1 MLGGGL
7 PLHHYTEKNLEFPS
21 FHCWFKSK
29 VSSIRVWKFAKYSWV
44 FQADPLSVFSL
55 LRGLT
60 DSVVS
65 CVTDLKLCKNN
76 TMGKSNFWRNILI
89 SSDFMRYLALQ
100 SIVQFSKLNI
110 YLHTLQKEE
119 EKLCE
124 YEVLQKL
131 FYPML
136 NISRK
141 RNFLLMFFT
150 NPLGW
155 GVRDGERIRMVF
167 NGPPSIYIQSP

>member
-1 MLGGGL
+1 MADYHSITTQRKILNF
-7 PLHHYTEKNLEFPS
+7 LHFTVDSNQRFWVFVFENLRNTAESFKQIPS
-21 FHCWFKSK
+21 QFFQNSK
-29 VSSIRVWKFAKYSWV
+29 VK
-44 FQADPLSVFSL
+44 
-55 LRGLT
+55 
-60 DSVVS
+60 
-65 CVTDLKLCKNN
+65 

-100 SIVQFSKLNI
+100 SIVQFSKLLTHI
-110 YLHTLQKEE
+110 TKRGRKVMWIWRGM
-119 EKLCE
+119 KLWML
-124 YEVLQKL
+124 LQKL

>member
-1 MLGGGL
+1 MNHTIITCFWPLTNANQILGL
-7 PLHHYTEKNLEFPS
+7 KFEEYSSLEYKLVPN
-21 FHCWFKSK
+21 
-29 VSSIRVWKFAKYSWV
+29 
-44 FQADPLSVFSL
+44 QT
-55 LRGLT
+55 LT